1 VGLLEAEMSEKQSII
16 QRPIHVSWLGSEWIL
31 VQVEG
36 GVQERFYLP
45 GLMAECVNH
54 LDDVKN
60 SLDITESGNVLDAR
74 QGKILHEAILL
85 REFVANKVSTFQ
97 ATPDDSHYAS
107 EKLVKDSLDALD
119 VRIDNIIASSGTSSS
134 EVVDARVSAVS
145 GLYTVLK
152 NRLDAMETT
161 ERDNHQVT
169 IDGTV
174 YKTSLIIEDGH
185 AGIRFTEVI

>member
-1 VGLLEAEMSEKQSII
+1 MGEKQSII

-45 GLMAECVNH
+45 GLLDEYVSH

-74 QGKILHEAILL
+74 QGKILNEAILL

-97 ATPDDSHYAS
+97 ATPDDTHYAS

-119 VRIDNIIASSGTSSS
+119 GRIDNIIASSGTSSS
-134 EVVDARVSAVS
+134 EVVDARMSAVS

-161 ERDNHQVT
+161 ERDNHQIT